1 MSATLADS
9 LETHLKEMVK
19 INALEAKMSWLD
31 ALRPTFPMIQ
41 RNCSFLKH
49 SQRVGN
55 NQKYD
60 FPVSKKKKS
69 H

>member
-1 MSATLADS
+1 
-9 LETHLKEMVK
+9 
-19 INALEAKMSWLD
+19 MSWLD

-41 RNCSFLKH
+41 RNRSFLKH

-60 FPVSKKKKS
+60 FPVSKKKKNHTKVPS
-69 H
+69 TRKSKLIDKINKYV

>member
-1 MSATLADS
+1 
-9 LETHLKEMVK
+9 
-19 INALEAKMSWLD
+19 MSWLD

-41 RNCSFLKH
+41 RNYSFLKH

-60 FPVSKKKKS
+60 FPVSKKKITLRYPQLGKAS
-69 H
+69 

>member
-1 MSATLADS
+1 
-9 LETHLKEMVK
+9 
-19 INALEAKMSWLD
+19 MSWLD

-60 FPVSKKKKS
+60 FPVSKKKKNHTKVPS
-69 H
+69 TRKSKLIDKINKYV